1 MMSCFHELSFI
12 NYLHRD
18 DSRDGKKMRYEV
30 MAELNL
36 KQIIDRLNA
45 EFTGDNRKLVFWYDD
60 KGEFAEDMDSVVLEN
75 AKIYRL
81 EPDNQFYTK
90 RFLEREDTTT
100 NYLIYAPF
108 PKPDVKDNHLEDT
121 LLYSKRFFADR
132 ASLLSVDLGIEEKYK
147 PIIEKHI
154 KFFANKERTQRF
166 YDLEIEN
173 FNEENILV
181 GMLASICRT
190 RTCSFEEVIRV
201 ILTDGELQDN
211 KFLAEIEKYDL
222 LSAFWKL
229 CEQHF
234 GYTNPKPNLEKLL
247 VMMYVTA
254 TERQLSGE
262 VPQPWKTFVSY
273 KSGNIIAFLDN
284 LSNSVLYRD
293 RYDELSSHV
302 AAGLQVN
309 TALSGYL
316 PESLVDCDTFIAVDH
331 IIVKWVMERLIAE
344 DTGAKLDRYDI
355 PAICDKRMKMHF
367 GRKTEKTYQLL
378 DSAFHLI
385 EAGKYVAP
393 EGFKNIIERY
403 RKQDMLIDQQYRKFY
418 FCYDAMEETGAF
430 ETLRSLVE
438 NIYTNEYLAKL
449 LPKWNEGIQEEHAM
463 AEIPLQRTF
472 YRRHVS
478 SVKERTVVIISD
490 ALRYEVGQELL
501 RRMQDDPKC
510 TAKMDVQL
518 SVLPSYTRLGMASL
532 LPHDTLTMT
541 DDFRVLTDGVLCDSL
556 SGRQTV
562 LQSHVPNSVCVQF
575 DDIKNLKK
583 NDLRDIFTGK
593 QVVYIYHNQI
603 DARGDK
609 ANTEDEVFVACEEAI
624 QEIMALIGK
633 INTNAN
639 THHFVVTADHGFIY
653 KRDKVT
659 ESDKI
664 GGVSGKSA
672 FINRR
677 FIVAQDPVVDEGVE
691 FMPMSRVLG
700 NNDTKIV
707 SYPVSSNV
715 FKVAGGGQNFV
726 HGGSSP
732 QEMLVPVLDIKM
744 ERGHMET
751 RPAQITL
758 VSMVQ
763 KITNLIT
770 TMDFIQSDAVSD
782 TIKPA
787 TYKLYFISEDNEK
800 ISNENIYVADKR
812 DSDATKRIF
821 RMRFTFK
828 NKKYDKDKQ
837 YYLVAYDDTTG
848 LESFRHPV
856 IMDLAFADD
865 FGFGF

>member
-1 MMSCFHELSFI
+1 MSWG
-12 NYLHRD
+12 NA
-18 DSRDGKKMRYEV
+18 

-75 AKIYRL
+75 AKVYRL

-90 RFLEREDTTT
+90 RFLEREDTST

-201 ILTDGELQDN
+201 MLTDGELQDN

-234 GYTNPKPNLEKLL
+234 GYTDPKPNLEKLL
-247 VMMYVTA
+247 VTMFVTA
-254 TERQLSGE
+254 SERQLSGE
-262 VPQPWKTFVSY
+262 VPQPWKTFASY

-309 TALSGYL
+309 TTLSGYL

-331 IIVKWVMERLIAE
+331 IIVKWVMERLVAE

-367 GRKTEKTYQLL
+367 GRRTEKTYQLL

-393 EGFKNIIERY
+393 EGFKNIIDRY

-418 FCYDAMEETGAF
+418 FCYDAMEETSAF

-463 AEIPLQRTF
+463 TEIPLQRNF

-490 ALRYEVGQELL
+490 AMRYEVGQELL

-532 LPHDTLTMT
+532 LPHDTLAMT
-541 DDFRVLTDGVLCDSL
+541 DDFRVLADDVLCDSL
-556 SGRQTV
+556 FGRQTV
-562 LQSHVPNSVCVQF
+562 LQSHVANSVCVQF

-677 FIVAQDPVVDEGVE
+677 FIVAQEPVVDEGVE

>member
-1 MMSCFHELSFI
+1 
-12 NYLHRD
+12 
-18 DSRDGKKMRYEV
+18 

-45 EFTGDNRKLVFWYDD
+45 EFTGDTRKLVFWYDD
-60 KGEFAEDMDSVVLEN
+60 KGEFREDMGDVTLEN
-75 AKIYRL
+75 ASIYRL

-90 RFLEREDTTT
+90 IFLEREDTTT

-108 PKPDVKDNHLEDT
+108 SKPDVKDNHLEDT

-154 KFFANKERTQRF
+154 KFFASKERTQRF

-201 ILTDGELQDN
+201 MLTDGELQDN

-222 LSAFWKL
+222 ISAFWKL

-234 GYTNPKPNLEKLL
+234 GYTDPKPNLEKLL
-247 VMMYVTA
+247 VTMFVTA
-254 TERQLSGE
+254 TERQISGD

-293 RYDELSSHV
+293 RYDELSAHV
-302 AAGLQVN
+302 AAGLQLN
-309 TALSGYL
+309 TVLAGYL
-316 PESLVDCDTFIAVDH
+316 PEDLVDCDTFIAIDQV
-331 IIVKWVMERLIAE
+331 IVKWVMDRLIAE

-378 DSAFHLI
+378 DSAYHLI
-385 EAGKYVAP
+385 EAAKYVAP
-393 EGFKNIIERY
+393 EGLKNIIARY

-418 FCYDAMEETGAF
+418 FCYDAMEDTGAF

-449 LPKWNEGIQEEHAM
+449 LPKWNEGIREENAM
-463 AEIPLQRTF
+463 TEIPLQRNF
-472 YRRHVS
+472 YRRHIS
-478 SVKERTVVIISD
+478 NAKERTVVIISD
-490 ALRYEVGQELL
+490 AMRYEFGQELL
-501 RRMQDDPKC
+501 ARMQDDPKC
-510 TAKMDVQL
+510 TAKMDIQL

-532 LPHDTLTMT
+532 LPHTTLTMT
-541 DDFRVLTDGVLCDSL
+541 DDFRVLADDVLCDNL
-556 SGRQTV
+556 AGRQTV
-562 LQSHVPNSVCVQF
+562 LQNHVPNSVCVQF
-575 DDIKNLKK
+575 DDIKGLKK

-593 QVVYIYHNQI
+593 QVVYVYHNQI

-624 QEIMALIGK
+624 QEIMDLIRR
-633 INTNAN
+633 ISTNAN
-639 THHFVVTADHGFIY
+639 TYHFIVTADHGFIY

-664 GGVSGKSA
+664 GGVSGKNA

-677 FIVAQDPVVDEGVE
+677 FIVAQEPVIDEGVE
-691 FMPMSRVLG
+691 FMPMSLILG

-751 RPAQITL
+751 RPAQIAL

-800 ISNENIYVADKR
+800 ISNENIYVADSR
-812 DSDATKRIF
+812 DSHATKRIF

>member
-1 MMSCFHELSFI
+1 
-12 NYLHRD
+12 
-18 DSRDGKKMRYEV
+18 

-60 KGEFAEDMDSVVLEN
+60 KGEFAEDMDNVVLDN

-81 EPDNQFYTK
+81 GLDNQFYTK

-108 PKPDVKDNHLEDT
+108 SKPDVKDNHLEDT

-190 RTCSFEEVIRV
+190 RTCSFEEVVRV
-201 ILTDGELQDN
+201 MLTEKVNGSEGDKGAGLGCGEILDN
-211 KFLAEIEKYDL
+211 KFLTELEKYDL

-234 GYTNPKPNLEKLL
+234 GYTDPKPSLEKLL
-247 VMMYVTA
+247 VTMFVTA

-293 RYDELSSHV
+293 RYNELSSHV
-302 AAGLQVN
+302 AGGLQLN
-309 TALSGYL
+309 TVLSKYL
-316 PESLVDCDTFIAVDH
+316 PENLVECDTFIAVDH
-331 IIVKWVMERLIAE
+331 IIVKWIVERLIAE

-355 PAICDKRMKMHF
+355 PSICDKRVKMHF

-378 DSAFHLI
+378 ESAFHLI
-385 EAGKYVAP
+385 EAAKYVAP
-393 EGFKNIIERY
+393 EGFKNIIDRY
-403 RKQDMLIDQQYRKFY
+403 REQDMLIDQQYRKFY
-418 FCYDAMEETGAF
+418 SSYDAMEETGSF

-438 NIYTNEYLAKL
+438 NIYSNEYLAKL
-449 LPKWNEGIQEEHAM
+449 LPKWNEGIQEESALS
-463 AEIPLQRTF
+463 EIPLQRDF
-472 YRRHVS
+472 YRRHIS
-478 SVKERTVVIISD
+478 NIKERTVVIISD
-490 ALRYEVGQELL
+490 AMRYEVGQELF
-501 RRMQDDPKC
+501 RRIQDDPKC

-518 SVLPSYTRLGMASL
+518 SVLPSFTRLGMASL
-532 LPHDTLTMT
+532 LPHDTLMMT
-541 DDFRVLTDGVLCDSL
+541 DDFRVLADDILCDSL

-562 LQSHVPNSVCVQF
+562 LQRHVRNAVCVQF

-593 QVVYIYHNQI
+593 QVIYIYHNQI

-624 QEIMALIGK
+624 QEIIALIGK
-633 INTNAN
+633 INVNAN

-653 KRDKVT
+653 KR
-659 ESDKI
+659 
-664 GGVSGKSA
+664 
-672 FINRR
+672 
-677 FIVAQDPVVDEGVE
+677 
-691 FMPMSRVLG
+691 
-700 NNDTKIV
+700 
-707 SYPVSSNV
+707 
-715 FKVAGGGQNFV
+715 
-726 HGGSSP
+726 
-732 QEMLVPVLDIKM
+732 
-744 ERGHMET
+744 
-751 RPAQITL
+751 
-758 VSMVQ
+758 
-763 KITNLIT
+763 
-770 TMDFIQSDAVSD
+770 
-782 TIKPA
+782 
-787 TYKLYFISEDNEK
+787 EK
-800 ISNENIYVADKR
+800 
-812 DSDATKRIF
+812 
-821 RMRFTFK
+821 
-828 NKKYDKDKQ
+828 
-837 YYLVAYDDTTG
+837 
-848 LESFRHPV
+848 
-856 IMDLAFADD
+856 
-865 FGFGF
+865 

>member
-1 MMSCFHELSFI
+1 MSWG
-12 NYLHRD
+12 NA
-18 DSRDGKKMRYEV
+18 

-75 AKIYRL
+75 AKVYRL

-90 RFLEREDTTT
+90 RFLEREDTST

-166 YDLEIEN
+166 YDLEIET

-181 GMLASICRT
+181 GMLASICRM

-201 ILTDGELQDN
+201 MLTDGELQDN

-234 GYTNPKPNLEKLL
+234 GYTDPKPNLEKLL
-247 VMMYVTA
+247 VTMFVTA

-262 VPQPWKTFVSY
+262 IPQPWKTFVSY

-309 TALSGYL
+309 TTLSDYL
-316 PESLVDCDTFIAVDH
+316 PESLVDCDTFITVDH

-393 EGFKNIIERY
+393 EGFKNIIDRY

-418 FCYDAMEETGAF
+418 FYCDAMEETGAF

-449 LPKWNEGIQEEHAM
+449 LPK
-463 AEIPLQRTF
+463 
-472 YRRHVS
+472 
-478 SVKERTVVIISD
+478 
-490 ALRYEVGQELL
+490 
-501 RRMQDDPKC
+501 
-510 TAKMDVQL
+510 
-518 SVLPSYTRLGMASL
+518 
-532 LPHDTLTMT
+532 
-541 DDFRVLTDGVLCDSL
+541 
-556 SGRQTV
+556 
-562 LQSHVPNSVCVQF
+562 
-575 DDIKNLKK
+575 
-583 NDLRDIFTGK
+583 
-593 QVVYIYHNQI
+593 
-603 DARGDK
+603 
-609 ANTEDEVFVACEEAI
+609 
-624 QEIMALIGK
+624 
-633 INTNAN
+633 
-639 THHFVVTADHGFIY
+639 
-653 KRDKVT
+653 
-659 ESDKI
+659 
-664 GGVSGKSA
+664 
-672 FINRR
+672 
-677 FIVAQDPVVDEGVE
+677 
-691 FMPMSRVLG
+691 
-700 NNDTKIV
+700 
-707 SYPVSSNV
+707 
-715 FKVAGGGQNFV
+715 
-726 HGGSSP
+726 
-732 QEMLVPVLDIKM
+732 
-744 ERGHMET
+744 
-751 RPAQITL
+751 
-758 VSMVQ
+758 
-763 KITNLIT
+763 
-770 TMDFIQSDAVSD
+770 
-782 TIKPA
+782 
-787 TYKLYFISEDNEK
+787 
-800 ISNENIYVADKR
+800 
-812 DSDATKRIF
+812 
-821 RMRFTFK
+821 
-828 NKKYDKDKQ
+828 
-837 YYLVAYDDTTG
+837 
-848 LESFRHPV
+848 
-856 IMDLAFADD
+856 
-865 FGFGF
+865 

>member
-1 MMSCFHELSFI
+1 
-12 NYLHRD
+12 
-18 DSRDGKKMRYEV
+18 

-60 KGEFAEDMDSVVLEN
+60 KGEFAEDMDSAVLEN
-75 AKIYRL
+75 AKVYRL

-211 KFLAEIEKYDL
+211 KFLSEIEKYDL
-222 LSAFWKL
+222 LSAFWRL

-234 GYTNPKPNLEKLL
+234 GYTDPKPNLRKLL
-247 VMMYVTA
+247 VTMFVTA
-254 TERQLSGE
+254 TERQLNGE
-262 VPQPWKTFVSY
+262 VSQPWKAFVSY

-302 AAGLQVN
+302 AEGLQVN
-309 TALSGYL
+309 SALSGYP
-316 PESLVDCDTFIAVDH
+316 PEKLVDCDTFIAVDH
-331 IIVKWVMERLIAE
+331 ILVKWILERLLAE

-355 PAICDKRMKMHF
+355 PAICEKRMKMHF
-367 GRKTEKTYQLL
+367 GRKIERTYQLL

-385 EAGKYVAP
+385 EAAKYVAP
-393 EGFKNIIERY
+393 EGFKKIIEQY

-418 FCYDAMEETGAF
+418 FCYDAMEETGSF
-430 ETLRSLVE
+430 ESLRSLVE

-449 LPKWNEGIQEEHAM
+449 LPSWNKGIQEENALS
-463 AEIPLQRTF
+463 EIPLQRDF
-472 YRRHVS
+472 YRRHIS
-478 SVKERTVVIISD
+478 NVKERTAVIISD
-490 ALRYEVGQELL
+490 AMRYEVGQELL
-501 RRMQDDPKC
+501 HRLQDDPKS
-510 TAKMDVQL
+510 TVKMDVQL
-518 SVLPSYTRLGMASL
+518 SVLPSYTKLGMASL
-532 LPHDTLTMT
+532 LPRDTLTLT
-541 DDFRVLTDGVLCDSL
+541 DDFRVLADDVLCDSL

-562 LQSHVPNSVCVQF
+562 LQKHVPNSVCVQF
-575 DDIKNLKK
+575 DDIKGLKK

-609 ANTEDEVFVACEEAI
+609 PNTEDEVFVACEEAI
-624 QEIMALIGK
+624 KEIGDLIGK
-633 INTNAN
+633 INANAN

-653 KRDKVT
+653 KRDKIT
-659 ESDKI
+659 ESDKVNFAV
-664 GGVSGKSA
+664 GGKSA

-677 FIVAQDPVVDEGVE
+677 FIVAQDPVVDEGVD

-715 FKVAGGGQNFV
+715 FKVAGGGQNYV

-732 QEMLVPVLDIKM
+732 QEMLVPVIDIKM

-751 RPAQITL
+751 RPVQITL

-770 TMDFIQSDAVSD
+770 TMDFIQSDPVSD
-782 TIKPA
+782 TVKA
-787 TYKLYFISEDNEK
+787 VEYKLYFVSEDNEK
-800 ISNENIYVADKR
+800 ISSENLYRADSREK
-812 DSDATKRIF
+812 DASKRIF

-865 FGFGF
+865 FGFGL